1 MTEEKE
7 VVGIDALDVA
17 IGIIGFLVGLIVGT
31 LVSGWLS

>member
-17 IGIIGFLVGLIVGT
+17 IGLGGLMLGLVLGT